1 MCLLLSTCACLVAQM
16 VKNLPAME
24 ETWVQSL
31 DWEDPLEMEM
41 ATHSNIL
48 AGRILMNRGAW
59 WAVVHGVAKEPDIE
73 RLTLTEHIAK
83 VSLWKVMDFSSTHQ
97 YEWFINTPRTTFRR
111 SPISLVQLP
120 QSVFSSPQFPLSVL
134 APAIFPFPPQNTIP
148 PRMSGTRDEALPL
161 SIL

>member
-1 MCLLLSTCACLVAQM
+1 M

-24 ETWVQSL
+24 ETRVQSL

-59 WAVVHGVAKEPDIE
+59 WAIVHGVAKEPDIE

-97 YEWFINTPRTTFRR
+97 YEWFINTHRTTFRR

-120 QSVFSSPQFPLSVL
+120 QSVFSSPLFPLLVL
-134 APAIFPFPPQNTIP
+134 APALFPFPPQNTIP